1 MKEKGTIIA
10 IDNLGRIVVPSGIRK
25 SLGITPDVPLE
36 LFLENE
42 SIVIKKHTVGCVF
55 CGGTDLVTTFMD
67 KPVCRECIDKLSER

>member
-36 LFLENE
+36 LFLEKDG
-42 SIVIKKHTVGCVF
+42 IVIKKHSVGCVF
-55 CGGTDLVTTFMD
+55 CGNTDLVITFMD
-67 KPVCRECIDKLSER
+67 KPVCRECIDRLAEQ